1 MANEIPKWITVPH
14 SATKPD
20 RFLFAVN
27 VGRSSK
33 GDTSIGSDLQRGCH
47 WTMSLVDI
55 DSRKIIYGDS
65 LGWSVPHGLI
75 DKVYSFIRLT
85 CSADR
90 DTFSVVLC
98 HAPHCVNSRTGT
110 HECNFARAQLYP
122 FQTCRSICGIVVMV
136 MSAIA
141 CQNLPLF
148 KLMSSTCISQ
158 GNTNQL
164 PHIYLQKPSQFNAYL
179 CRVIASWV
187 AENAVTIEYVVPQTV
202 QLTAFAILKHP

>member
-1 MANEIPKWITVPH
+1 MLVVPLRVTLPLVVIFKGV
-14 SATKPD
+14 AIGQCALWT
-20 RFLFAVN
+20 LT
-27 VGRSSK
+27 VGRSFMVTHWDGLSLM
-33 GDTSIGSDLQRGCH
+33 GSLTRFTH
-47 WTMSLVDI
+47 S
-55 DSRKIIYGDS
+55 S
-65 LGWSVPHGLI
+65 GWLAV
-75 DKVYSFIRLT
+75 LT
-85 CSADR
+85 GIHFQWFFVMLP
-90 DTFSVVLC
+90 TVWI
-98 HAPHCVNSRTGT
+98 SRTGT
-110 HECNFARAQLYP
+110 HECNFACAQLYP